1 MKAKASEKKP
11 EDVEAKKETVEE
23 DISDVKIEVGKEV
36 VEAVPLEVEELIKEI
51 PLNREVE
58 GWVPKTEI
66 GKKVKNGEIKSM
78 EEILDLGVNI
88 MEPEIID
95 ILMPDMSSELL
106 LIGQSKGKFGG
117 GQRRVFKQT
126 QKKTKEGNKPKFS
139 TIAVVG
145 NKNGLV
151 GMGFGKAKETVPARE
166 KAFRNSKLNVIK
178 IRRGCGSWQCSCKN
192 PHSIPFEVEGKEGS
206 VIMTLIPAP
215 KGKGLCIQSE
225 CKKILE
231 MAGIKDVWSKTRGN
245 TASRSNLLMACFNA
259 LKKLMEVKTGPD
271 HKESLGIAEGM
282 IKNEQ

>member
-1 MKAKASEKKP
+1 MKAKETEKKP
-11 EDVEAKKETVEE
+11 EETLEKKETVEE
-23 DISDVKIEVGKEV
+23 DVSDVKIEAGKEV

-51 PLNREVE
+51 PLKREVE

-66 GKKVKNGEIKSM
+66 GKKVKSGEIKDI
-78 EEILDLGVNI
+78 EEILDLGLTI

-95 ILMPDMSSELL
+95 MLMPEISSELL
-106 LIGQSKGKFGG
+106 LVGQSKGKFGG

-139 TIAVVG
+139 TIAVIG

-178 IRRGCGSWQCSCKN
+178 IRRGCGSWQCGCRN
-192 PHSIPFEVEGKEGS
+192 PHSIPFEVEGKAGS
-206 VIMTLIPAP
+206 VIIRLIPAP

-231 MAGIKDVWSKTRGN
+231 MAGIKDVWSKTMGN

-259 LKKLMEVKTGPD
+259 LRKLMEVKAGPD
-271 HKESLGIAEGM
+271 SKEALGIAEGM